1 MRLRLRVVSSVV
13 GAVASPGG
21 GESGSVSGN
30 TRGCVVGGGYLGWL
44 GQKTVIG
51 VGS

>member
-1 MRLRLRVVSSVV
+1 MRLRLRVVSSAVDAVV
-13 GAVASPGG
+13 SLGG
-21 GESGSVSGN
+21 GGSGSVSGN

-44 GQKTVIG
+44 GQQTVIG

>member
-13 GAVASPGG
+13 GAVVSLGG
-21 GESGSVSGN
+21 GGSGSVGGSS
-30 TRGCVVGGGYLGWL
+30 RGCVVGGGYLGWL
-44 GQKTVIG
+44 GQQTVIG